1 MSIND
6 VAGLQQILLV
16 EDDLLI
22 REMYQLYLE
31 DKGYHIGT
39 ASDGD
44 EALTVAKEFHPD
56 LIFLD
61 IMMPKRNGLEVLDIL
76 RSDPSYGCTTC
87 KIVLLTNLGDNTIA
101 EQVKDKIDGYAVKA
115 EITLADLV
123 NIIKSFER
131 SAASMPDATATAPT
145 APEAPTQTQA

>member
-1 MSIND
+1 MSVND

-44 EALTVAKEFHPD
+44 EALEAAKQFHPD

-61 IMMPKRNGLEVLDIL
+61 IMMPKRNGLEVLEIL
-76 RSDPSYGCTTC
+76 RTDPSYGCMTC
-87 KIVLLTNLGDNTIA
+87 KIVLLTNLGDNTVA
-101 EQVKDKIDGYAVKA
+101 EKVKDKIDGYAVKA

-131 SAASMPDATATAPT
+131 PAAATTEPVIPPATPPAAP
-145 APEAPTQTQA
+145 PTI

>member
-1 MSIND
+1 MSAND
-6 VAGLQQILLV
+6 GAGLQRILLV

-31 DKGYHIGT
+31 DKGYKLST

-44 EALTVAKEFHPD
+44 EALVAAKSFRPD

-61 IMMPKRNGLEVLDIL
+61 IMMPKRDGLEVLHLL
-76 RSDPSYGCTTC
+76 RTDAGYGCLKC

-101 EQVKDKIDGYAVKA
+101 DQVEGLIDGYAIKA

-123 NIIKSFER
+123 NIIKSLE
-131 SAASMPDATATAPT
+131 
-145 APEAPTQTQA
+145 